1 MLKDLDANEKG
12 LGRIVYDSLNDFSY
26 PSLEE
31 AVTASDSIVKLTYV
45 DQTNHI

>member
-1 MLKDLDANEKG
+1 MLKDLDANERTI
-12 LGRIVYDSLNDFSY
+12 GRIVYDSLNDFSY

-45 DQTNHI
+45 GPTLL